1 MVVEC
6 TSLVGNKKGKIKMAK
21 YQVTLYCSTE
31 QYRPISTFVTIPQE
45 YEEEN
50 LLLNEKKKQEII
62 TKGITKICQKKY
74 WTKRELQQYHYTRV
88 KARQYKENNK

>member
-1 MVVEC
+1 
-6 TSLVGNKKGKIKMAK
+6 MAK

-31 QYRPISTFVTIPQE
+31 QYRPISTIITMQQE
-45 YEEEN
+45 NEEEN

-74 WTKRELQQYHYTRV
+74 WTTREMKQYHYTRV
-88 KARQYKENNK
+88 KVRQYKENNNK